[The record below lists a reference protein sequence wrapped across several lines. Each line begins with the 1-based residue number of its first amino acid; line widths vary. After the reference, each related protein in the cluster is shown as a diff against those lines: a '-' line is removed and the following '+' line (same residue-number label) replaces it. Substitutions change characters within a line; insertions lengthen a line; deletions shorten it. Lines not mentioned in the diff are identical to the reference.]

1 MRTTAFVLGGI
12 AGAVA
17 MSMWSK
23 NRHSGSSGT
32 SSTHVP
38 STIKSIINRNPDVKQ
53 AVDEIVQE
61 NHLPHL

>member
-17 MSMWSK
+17 MSMWS
-23 NRHSGSSGT
+23 RSRQSMSGGQSS
-32 SSTHVP
+32 SHVP
-38 STIKSIINRNPDVKQ
+38 NTIKSIINRNPDVKQ

>member
-17 MSMWSK
+17 MSMWARS
-23 NRHSGSSGT
+23 RQGTSGSQ
-32 SSTHVP
+32 SSAHMPT
-38 STIKSIINRNPDVKQ
+38 TIKSIINRNPDVKQ
-53 AVDEIVQE
+53 AVEEIAQE